1 MYRRHGRYGRNILV
15 LGAVSLSLLSS
26 TPKALSRPQGGAP
39 APQAHTAA
47 PPPQIH
53 PVSMPAPHAMAP
65 AVQPH
70 FAPAMMPQAMPIP
83 VAHPMPMPVA
93 RPMPVVRPMT
103 MPAMHPMPVPHP
115 MPPMRSMPAIHPM
128 PTSHPM
134 PAVHY
139 MPSMHQT
146 PAPHPMAMP
155 MPSAHP
161 MSMVRSM
168 QMPAN
173 HSMQMPHHTQTPMT
187 HINPPRMQT
196 PSPMPHGMPIG
207 ATRVLPASHQIA
219 QHTSG
224 ITQQRLA
231 RTQPHEAQIERAG
244 TINRQRS
251 LAMAGGLAGAAAV
264 TGLAAHGFMNHG
276 QTTPQLEPLH
286 GGIAH
291 QAGNFGQ
298 GRLQNRTAVPAPSL
312 FANPR
317 PVNEVRPGISSYRS
331 QRAGQPLSWAHA
343 SPNIPRPGNRI
354 LGREGAID
362 PGGYLRAASSPSPNI
377 TPGFARQQFASVM
390 PNYQAIANYNNRHL
404 VADRAN
410 WPWQLP
416 PYASGWFNGYNRN
429 PWSWPQPNLG
439 WTNGFGMFGG
449 LSNFWPWG
457 INNNLPWVPDLNYYN
472 GYYWNNQ
479 NYACDYFASNGF
491 CPTPYVFNVGL
502 GQFWQPGV
510 GYFDSLPYGYE
521 APITVAVQEIVPEY
535 DQYGQIIGYQR
546 QNFYYNAFWDS
557 NAQCY
562 GYYDYRQQFHWLT
575 FPWLNSWNGQP

>member
-39 APQAHTAA
+39 APQAHAAA

-70 FAPAMMPQAMPIP
+70 FAPAMMPHAMPIP
-83 VAHPMPMPVA
+83 VAHPMPMPIA
-93 RPMPVVRPMT
+93 RP
-103 MPAMHPMPVPHP
+103 
-115 MPPMRSMPAIHPM
+115 
-128 PTSHPM
+128 
-134 PAVHY
+134 
-139 MPSMHQT
+139 
-146 PAPHPMAMP
+146 MP

-161 MSMVRSM
+161 MSMVRPM
-168 QMPAN
+168 QMPTN
-173 HSMQMPHHTQTPMT
+173 HSMQMPHHMQSPTT
-187 HINPPRMQT
+187 HFNPPKMQA
-196 PSPMPHGMPIG
+196 PSNFAMPHGMPIG
-207 ATRVLPASHQIA
+207 ATHVSPASHQIA
-219 QHTSG
+219 QHTSFFQPQHLTG
-224 ITQQRLA
+224 A
-231 RTQPHEAQIERAG
+231 HPHETQMERG
-244 TINRQRS
+244 IINRQRS

-276 QTTPQLEPLH
+276 QAAPRLELLH
-286 GGIAH
+286 ENIAH
-291 QAGNFGQ
+291 QAGNVGL
-298 GRLQNRTAVPAPSL
+298 GRMQKRTAIPAPSL

-317 PVNEVRPGISSYRS
+317 PVSQVRPGISSYRS
-331 QRAGQPLSWAHA
+331 QRAEAPLSWAHA

-377 TPGFARQQFASVM
+377 TPSFARQQFASVM

-457 INNNLPWVPDLNYYN
+457 INNNLPWVPDLNYYD

-575 FPWLNSWNGQP
+575 FPWLNSWNGQSQMNAAFF